1 MKEIIDF
8 LNKNKFGSLA
18 TCDGN
23 KPDTRPFEV
32 ADISNEGLLFYVSS
46 DSDLSK
52 QLKEN
57 SNISFC
63 ATDEKYDYAKVSG
76 KITFSNKQED
86 KEKVLANSSFAKEV
100 YNSGST
106 DKMEVFYLQH
116 GEGMLHRH
124 TDNKVICESF

>member
-18 TCDGN
+18 TCDGS

-32 ADISNEGLLFYVSS
+32 ADISNQGLLFYVSS
-46 DSDLSK
+46 DSELCK

-57 SNISFC
+57 PNISFC
-63 ATDEKYDYAKVSG
+63 ATDEKYDYAKVAG
-76 KITFSNKQED
+76 KISFSNKQED

-100 YNSGST
+100 YKSGST

-124 TDNKVICESF
+124 MDDKVICESF